1 MSALSKD
8 IVVLRRG
15 EMRMSQVLKLILIAL
30 FMAIGTVL
38 HAVVPSFP
46 MKPDLLLSMM
56 FLAIFLLS
64 DRKNFLVIG
73 LVAGLLSGLTTTIP
87 GGFLPNVIDKLIT
100 ASVIFGI
107 FSLIRNV
114 IPKYVNALV
123 LTALGTVLS
132 GTVFLTSLALI
143 ISLPPGTSFLG
154 LFLAIVLPTAA
165 INTVLMAV
173 VFPIAQQIM
182 KNSISNRN
190 TVKKVG

>member
-1 MSALSKD
+1 
-8 IVVLRRG
+8 
-15 EMRMSQVLKLILIAL
+15 MSQVLKLILIAL

-132 GTVFLTSLALI
+132 GTVFLTSLALF

>member
-1 MSALSKD
+1 
-8 IVVLRRG
+8 
-15 EMRMSQVLKLILIAL
+15 MSQVLKLILIAL